1 MALVRWR
8 VHGSTPHEDNL
19 DHVLGRRE
27 RMWREGVSQERAE
40 SGGSWTGRDR
50 LTLCPIRVYFDDR
63 MLCPW
68 DVGNQG
74 VLLVVTSPGHW
85 LLLTPLSNTEVSLR
99 GAQTQEG

>member
-1 MALVRWR
+1 MDRHPMRTTWTMYLAGEKECGEKALVRKEQ
-8 VHGSTPHEDNL
+8 ST
-19 DHVLGRRE
+19 
-27 RMWREGVSQERAE
+27 E

-74 VLLVVTSPGHW
+74 VLSVVTSPGHW

-99 GAQTQEG
+99 GAQTQED

>member
-1 MALVRWR
+1 MVLVRWR
-8 VHGSTPHEDNL
+8 VHGPTWTMDLAGEEEC
-19 DHVLGRRE
+19 G
-27 RMWREGVSQERAE
+27 ERALVRKEQSTE

-50 LTLCPIRVYFDDR
+50 LTLCPVRVCFDDR

-74 VLLVVTSPGHW
+74 VLSVVTFPAHW
-85 LLLTPLSNTEVSLR
+85 LLLTLLSNTVVSLR